1 MSKQSQNRTIASNR
15 KARFDYEIFDTVEAG
30 LVLFGTE
37 IKSIRAGQISL
48 SDAYARPENGELW
61 LENAHIA
68 AYASGNLNN
77 HEPKRRRKLLLHRDQ
92 ISRLTRQVAERGM
105 TLVPL
110 RLYLHGGY
118 AKIELAVARGKK
130 RFDKRRTIIERER
143 EREAS
148 AAIKLR

>member
-1 MSKQSQNRTIASNR
+1 MTKQSRNRTIASNR
-15 KARFDYEIFDTVEAG
+15 KARFDYEIIDTVEAG
-30 LVLFGTE
+30 LVLSGTE
-37 IKSIRAGQISL
+37 IKSIRAGQVSL

-68 AYASGNLNN
+68 AYASGNLYN

-92 ISRLTRQVAERGM
+92 IHRMTRQVSERGL
-105 TLVPL
+105 TIVPL

-118 AKIELAVARGKK
+118 AKIGLAVARGKK
-130 RFDKRRTIIERER
+130 RFDKRRAIIDRER
-143 EREAS
+143 EREAN

>member
-1 MSKQSQNRTIASNR
+1 MSKQSRNRTVASNR
-15 KARFDYEIFDTVEAG
+15 RARFDYEIIDTFEAG

-37 IKSIRAGQISL
+37 IKSIRAGQVSL

-68 AYASGNLNN
+68 AYAAGNLNN
-77 HEPKRRRKLLLHRDQ
+77 HEPKRSRKLLLHRDQ
-92 ISRLTRQVAERGM
+92 IYRLTKQVAERGL

-118 AKIELAVARGKK
+118 AKIELAVTRGKK
-130 RFDKRRTIIERER
+130 RFDKRRVIIERER
-143 EREAS
+143 EREAR
-148 AAIKLR
+148 AAIKVR

>member
-1 MSKQSQNRTIASNR
+1 VSKQSQNRTIASNR

-37 IKSIRAGQISL
+37 IKSIRAGQVSL

>member
-37 IKSIRAGQISL
+37 IKSIRAGQVSL

-68 AYASGNLNN
+68 VYASGNLNN

>member
-1 MSKQSQNRTIASNR
+1 VSKQSRNRTIASNR
-15 KARFDYEIFDTVEAG
+15 KARFDYEVFDTVEAG

-37 IKSIRAGQISL
+37 IKSIRAGQVSL

>member
-1 MSKQSQNRTIASNR
+1 VSKQAGNRTVASNR
-15 KARFDYEIFDTVEAG
+15 RARYDYEIVDTVEAG
-30 LVLFGTE
+30 LVLYGTE
-37 IKSIRAGQISL
+37 IKSIRVGQVSL
-48 SDAYARPENGELW
+48 SDAYARPEDGELW

-68 AYASGNLNN
+68 AYAAGNLNN

-92 ISRLTRQVAERGM
+92 ILRLTKQVSERGM

-110 RLYLHGGY
+110 RLYLQGGY

-130 RFDKRRTIIERER
+130 RFDKRRVIIERER
-143 EREAS
+143 EREAR

>member
-1 MSKQSQNRTIASNR
+1 MSKQSRNRTIASNR
-15 KARFDYEIFDTVEAG
+15 KARFDYEIIDTVEAG
-30 LVLFGTE
+30 LVLSSTE
-37 IKSIRAGQISL
+37 IKSIRAGQVNL
-48 SDAYARPENGELW
+48 SDAYGRPENGELW

-68 AYASGNLNN
+68 AYASGNQYN
-77 HEPKRRRKLLLHRDQ
+77 HDPKRPRKLLLHRDQ
-92 ISRLTRQVAERGM
+92 ISSLTRQVAERGM

-143 EREAS
+143 EREAK

>member
-1 MSKQSQNRTIASNR
+1 MKLIAVNR
-15 KARFDYEIFDTVEAG
+15 KARHDYDILETIEGG
-30 LVLFGTE
+30 LVLTGTE
-37 IKSIRAGQISL
+37 IKSIRAGQVSL

>member
-37 IKSIRAGQISL
+37 IKSIRAGQVSL

-68 AYASGNLNN
+68 TYASGNLNN

>member
-37 IKSIRAGQISL
+37 IKSIRAGQVSL